1 MKGIAD
7 IKSTIPHFQNPIL
20 SAADKYLHATSIRK
34 KYARRKIGKPEYFY
48 SFGVL
53 HKYVRIRKL
62 RRHNG
67 RPKQYE
73 RVPPAPG
80 GGMRFLKDL
89 SIVLNAVFS
98 DKN

>member
-48 SFGVL
+48 SFRVL
-53 HKYVRIRKL
+53 HKYMRIRKL

-73 RVPPAPG
+73 RVPPAPW
-80 GGMRFLKDL
+80 RRYAF
-89 SIVLNAVFS
+89 F
-98 DKN
+98 